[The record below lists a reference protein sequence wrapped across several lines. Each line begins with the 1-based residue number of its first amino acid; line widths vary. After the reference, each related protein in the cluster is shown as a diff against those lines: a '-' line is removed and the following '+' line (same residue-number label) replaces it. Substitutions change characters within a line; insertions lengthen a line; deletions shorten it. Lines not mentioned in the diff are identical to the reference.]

1 MLTFCELIDFMSNLW
16 DILENK
22 QANHACKDGSSWVYS
37 LQVLNMGCNHKI

>member
-22 QANHACKDGSSWVYS
+22 QANHAKMDHHGYYS